1 VFVVNKWFVVHSLES
16 FEDNPRL
23 IGFSGKTD
31 LDGNPI
37 FDKNKKPVPN
47 NKNVKRVKHGDQI
60 VYYCTFDYIIKGIFE
75 VVESV
80 YDIEPKWQNSPFQFR
95 IKPVVVPPEPLD
107 FKILV
112 FSPDIKLDMFKK
124 LDDLKRWGSVLQGQ
138 VSALKPLTE
147 HDFNIIMNALKA
159 KPKESQVEEELLPPE
174 HQSKHTDIQ
183 YKIAELGM
191 NKYGYRVHIG
201 INDKSRIN
209 IQGLLSDMPQFH
221 GDDVLSIAKW
231 IDVVFFDKERDLM
244 RRAFEI
250 EHTTSIYSGLLR
262 LNDIASSLLKS
273 EEIKFFIVAPKNRI
287 WKFEQQLA
295 RPSFKR
301 LTDFGC
307 TFISY
312 EDVEEEWRNM
322 KKQKPGRFR

>member
-1 VFVVNKWFVVHSLES
+1 VNKWFVVHSLES
-16 FEDNPRL
+16 FEQNPRL
-23 IGFSGKTD
+23 VGFSGKTD
-31 LDGNPI
+31 LDGKPVL
-37 FDKNKKPVPN
+37 DRNKKPVPF
-47 NKNVKRVKHGDQI
+47 NKNVKRVKLGDQI
-60 VYYCTFDYIIKGIFE
+60 VYYCKIDYVVKGVFE

-80 YDIEPKWQNSPFQFR
+80 YDVEPQWRASPFQFR
-95 IKPVVVPPEPLD
+95 IKPVFVPAKPLD
-107 FKILV
+107 FKSLV

-147 HDFNIIMNALKA
+147 HDFNSILNALKA
-159 KPKESQVEEELLPPE
+159 KPKKAPAEEEPLPPE
-174 HQSKHTDIQ
+174 YKFKHADIQ
-183 YKIAELGM
+183 HKIAELGM
-191 NKYGYRVHIG
+191 NKYGYRVHVGISDKSKIG
-201 INDKSRIN
+201 IP
-209 IQGLLSDMPQFH
+209 GLLGEIPQFH
-221 GDDVLSIAKW
+221 SEDVVSIAKW

-250 EHTTSIYSGLLR
+250 EHSTSIYSGLLR
-262 LNDIASSLLKS
+262 LNDMASSILKS
-273 EEIKFFIVAPKNRI
+273 EEIRFFIVAPKNRI

-301 LTDFGC
+301 LADFGC
-307 TFISY
+307 TFVSY

>member
-1 VFVVNKWFVVHSLES
+1 MVPVNKWFVVHSLQS
-16 FEDNPRL
+16 FEDNPKL
-23 IGFSGKTD
+23 IGFSNKAD

-47 NKNVKRVKHGDQI
+47 NKNVKKVKPGDQI
-60 VYYCTFDYIIKGIFE
+60 VYYCKFDYLIKGIFE
-75 VVESV
+75 IVESV
-80 YDIEPKWQNSPFQFR
+80 YDVEPKWKNTLFQFR
-95 IKPVVVPPEPLD
+95 IKPVVTPEPFDL
-107 FKILV
+107 KSLV

-124 LDDLKRWGSVLQGQ
+124 LDDLKRWGAVLQGQ
-138 VSALKPLTE
+138 FNALKLLTE
-147 HDFNIIMNALKA
+147 HDFNIILNALKA
-159 KPKESQVEEELLPPE
+159 KPKESQVEEESTLPE
-174 HQSKHTDIQ
+174 CESKHADIQ

-201 INDKSRIN
+201 ISDKSRIALH
-209 IQGLLSDMPQFH
+209 GLLSDMPPFH

-262 LNDIASSLLKS
+262 LNDMASSLLKS

-287 WKFEQQLA
+287 YKFEQQLA

-301 LTDFGC
+301 LADFGC

-312 EDVEEEWRNM
+312 EDIEEEWRNM
-322 KKQKPGRFR
+322 KKQKPSRFR